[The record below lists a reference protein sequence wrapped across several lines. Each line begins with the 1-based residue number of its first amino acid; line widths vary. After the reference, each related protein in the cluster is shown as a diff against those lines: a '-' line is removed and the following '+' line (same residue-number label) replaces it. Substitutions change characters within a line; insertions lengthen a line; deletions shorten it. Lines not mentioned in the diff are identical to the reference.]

1 MEQLIGFNMKKAY
14 FELVEDKLSTEPLDY
29 AWVVQLYDEIKFKL
43 IGILKPDS
51 ELRNDIEDR
60 MDTELFEQMIRHRA
74 FDYRDLRQLV
84 NYTFDK
90 ILSLCAPVRDPDVK
104 AMLDELNEMM
114 DNGELIPA
122 VLTKHIEYA
131 NDGLDMIY
139 DDLGVVLDGLQ
150 NENPNIWSDGMD
162 RQSDGGSF

>member
-1 MEQLIGFNMKKAY
+1 MIGFNIKKAY
-14 FELVEDKLSTEPLDY
+14 FDLVEEKLSTEPLDY

>member
-1 MEQLIGFNMKKAY
+1 MEQLISFNMKKAY
-14 FELVEDKLSTEPLDY
+14 FDLVEEKLTTEPLDY

-60 MDTELFEQMIRHRA
+60 MDTELFEQMIRHKA
-74 FDYRDLRQLV
+74 FDYRDLWQLV

-104 AMLDELNEMM
+104 AKLDELNEMM
-114 DNGELIPA
+114 DNEMTIPK
-122 VLTKHIEYA
+122 VLTKYIEYA

-139 DDLGVVLDGLQ
+139 DDLGVVLNGLQ
-150 NENPNIWSDGMD
+150 NENPNLRSDGMD

>member
-1 MEQLIGFNMKKAY
+1 MKKAY
-14 FELVEDKLSTEPLDY
+14 FDLVEETLTTEPLDY

-60 MDTELFEQMIRHRA
+60 MDTELFEQMIRHKA
-74 FDYRDLRQLV
+74 FDYRDLWQLV

-104 AMLDELNEMM
+104 AKLDELNEIM
-114 DNGELIPA
+114 DNEMTIPK
-122 VLTKHIEYA
+122 VLTKYIEYA

-139 DDLGVVLDGLQ
+139 DDLGVVLNGLQ
-150 NENPNIWSDGMD
+150 NENPNLWSDGMD
-162 RQSDGGSF
+162 R

>member
-1 MEQLIGFNMKKAY
+1 MIGFNIKKAY
-14 FELVEDKLSTEPLDY
+14 FDLVEEKLSTEPLDY

-90 ILSLCAPVRDPDVK
+90 ILSLCAPVRDPGRQGD
-104 AMLDELNEMM
+104 AGRTQRD
-114 DNGELIPA
+114 
-122 VLTKHIEYA
+122 
-131 NDGLDMIY
+131 DGQRRTHPRGIDQTHR
-139 DDLGVVLDGLQ
+139 VCQ
-150 NENPNIWSDGMD
+150 
-162 RQSDGGSF
+162 

>member
-1 MEQLIGFNMKKAY
+1 MIGFNIKKAY
-14 FELVEDKLSTEPLDY
+14 FDLVEEKLTTEPLDY
-29 AWVVQLYDEIKFKL
+29 AWVVQLYDHIKYKL

>member
-1 MEQLIGFNMKKAY
+1 MKKAY

>member
-1 MEQLIGFNMKKAY
+1 MIGFNIKKAY
-14 FELVEDKLSTEPLDY
+14 FDLVEEKLTTEPLDY

>member
-1 MEQLIGFNMKKAY
+1 MKKAY
-14 FELVEDKLSTEPLDY
+14 FDLVEEKLTTEPLDY

-84 NYTFDK
+84 NYVFDK

-114 DNGELIPA
+114 DNEMTIPQ
-122 VLTKHIEYA
+122 VLTKYIEYA
-131 NDGLDMIY
+131 NDGLDTIY
-139 DDLGVVLDGLQ
+139 DDLGVVLNGLQ
-150 NENPNIWSDGMD
+150 NENPNLRSDGMD

>member
-1 MEQLIGFNMKKAY
+1 MKKAY
-14 FELVEDKLSTEPLDY
+14 FDLVEEKLTTEPLDY
-29 AWVVQLYDEIKFKL
+29 AWVTQLYDEIKFKL

-60 MDTELFEQMIRHRA
+60 MDTELFEQMIRHKA
-74 FDYRDLRQLV
+74 FYYRDLWQLV

-104 AMLDELNEMM
+104 AKLDELNEMM
-114 DNGELIPA
+114 DNEMTIPK
-122 VLTKHIEYA
+122 VLTKYIEYA

-139 DDLGVVLDGLQ
+139 DDLGVVLNGLQ
-150 NENPNIWSDGMD
+150 NENPNLWSDGMD
-162 RQSDGGSF
+162 R

>member
-1 MEQLIGFNMKKAY
+1 MKKAY
-14 FELVEDKLSTEPLDY
+14 FDLVEEKLTTEPLDY

-60 MDTELFEQMIRHRA
+60 MD
-74 FDYRDLRQLV
+74 YRDLRKLV
-84 NYTFDK
+84 NYVFDK

-114 DNGELIPA
+114 DNEMTIPQ
-122 VLTKHIEYA
+122 VLTKYIEYA
-131 NDGLDMIY
+131 NDGLDTIY
-139 DDLGVVLDGLQ
+139 DDLGVVLNGLQ
-150 NENPNIWSDGMD
+150 NENPNLRSDGMD

>member
-1 MEQLIGFNMKKAY
+1 MKKAY
-14 FELVEDKLSTEPLDY
+14 FDLVEEKLTTEPLDY

-114 DNGELIPA
+114 DNEMTIPQ
-122 VLTKHIEYA
+122 VLTKYIEYA
-131 NDGLDMIY
+131 NDGLDTIY

-150 NENPNIWSDGMD
+150 NENPNLWGDGMD

>member
-1 MEQLIGFNMKKAY
+1 MEQLISFNMKKAY
-14 FELVEDKLSTEPLDY
+14 FDLVEEKLTTEPLDY
-29 AWVVQLYDEIKFKL
+29 AWVTQLYDEIKFKL

-60 MDTELFEQMIRHRA
+60 MDTELFEQMIRHKA
-74 FDYRDLRQLV
+74 FDYRDLWQLV

-90 ILSLCAPVRDPDVK
+90 ILSLCAPVRDPYVK

-114 DNGELIPA
+114 DNEMTIPK
-122 VLTKHIEYA
+122 VLTKYIEYA

-139 DDLGVVLDGLQ
+139 DDLGVVLDGL
-150 NENPNIWSDGMD
+150 
-162 RQSDGGSF
+162 

>member
-1 MEQLIGFNMKKAY
+1 MIGFNIKKAY
-14 FELVEDKLSTEPLDY
+14 FDLVEEKLTTEPLDY

-150 NENPNIWSDGMD
+150 NENPNLWSDGMD
-162 RQSDGGSF
+162 R

>member
-1 MEQLIGFNMKKAY
+1 MFGFNMKKAY
-14 FELVEDKLSTEPLDY
+14 FDLVEEKLTTEPLDY
-29 AWVVQLYDEIKFKL
+29 AWVTQLYDEIKFKL

-114 DNGELIPA
+114 DKGELIPA

-150 NENPNIWSDGMD
+150 NENPNLRSVGMD

>member
-1 MEQLIGFNMKKAY
+1 MIGFNMKKAY
-14 FELVEDKLSTEPLDY
+14 FDLVEEKLSTEPLDY
-29 AWVVQLYDEIKFKL
+29 AWVAQLYDEIKFKL

-114 DNGELIPA
+114 DKGELIPA

-150 NENPNIWSDGMD
+150 NENPNLRSVGMD